1 MIQKAATWFGI
12 IFIAVGV
19 LGFVP
24 GITQNGMLLG
34 IFQVDA
40 LHNIIHLL
48 SGIVALLSA
57 GSASGAKT
65 YFKVFGVVYAL
76 VTIIGFLQGQTVLGL
91 INVNAADNVL
101 HLLIAIVALVLGF
114 GGKSAAAPMMTPPQQ
129 QQM

>member
-12 IFIAVGV
+12 VFIAIGV

-24 GITQNGMLLG
+24 GITTSSGFLLG

-57 GSASGAKT
+57 GSMGGAKT

-76 VTIIGFLQGQTVLGL
+76 VTILGFIQGQTVLGL
-91 INVNAADNVL
+91 ISVNIADNIL
-101 HLLIAIVALVLGF
+101 HLLIAIVALSLGF
-114 GGKSAAAPMMTPPQQ
+114 GGKSKMAMQSASM
-129 QQM
+129 